1 MRLEDVREHRMDG
14 NAAPKGEAWREV
26 VHADALR
33 FFPEL
38 VRDLGGDP
46 AALLRQA
53 RIDPDSIGKRGA
65 VLEYR
70 AMVQLFEL
78 AAAELQRPDFGVRL
92 AALQSGTKVMGPVG
106 VVMKNSTTLGQALG
120 YCKRHI
126 HAYSLA
132 TRVRFAPDRANHRL
146 FLGLEIL
153 LDRAPDNRQVIEHGL
168 MLANLN
174 VIEITGGGARAREVS
189 FRHAPLS
196 APAVYRAAFGCEV
209 RFGAPADGVTFTES
223 DLLCP
228 IVDPDERVYEMATS
242 FIDTRYPHATPPM
255 HAQVRGLIVRYLGAE
270 DCTNER
276 IAAELCL
283 HPRTL
288 QRRLRAEGRSF
299 ESIKDEVRREV
310 ALRCLRQVDMPLTR
324 VAEKLGYAEASVL
337 SRSCYRWFAASPRQ
351 LRRQS
356 VAEAGVMVKS

>member
-1 MRLEDVREHRMDG
+1 MRSE
-14 NAAPKGEAWREV
+14 AAQEVGPAEEALRSEAWREV
-26 VHADALR
+26 VHVDALR

-38 VRDLGGDP
+38 VKELGGD
-46 AALLRQA
+46 ADALLRQA
-53 RIDPDSIGKRGA
+53 RIDPEILGKRGA

-70 AMVQLFEL
+70 AMVQLLEL
-78 AAAELQRPDFGVRL
+78 AASALQRPDFGLKL

-106 VVMKNSTTLGQALG
+106 VVMKNSATLGQALG

-132 TRVRFAPDRANHRL
+132 TRVRFEPDRANHRL

-153 LDRAPDNRQVIEHGL
+153 LERTPERRQVIEHGL

-174 VIEITGGGARAREVS
+174 VMEITGGAARVREVS
-189 FRHAPLS
+189 FRHQPLAAPG
-196 APAVYRAAFGCEV
+196 AYRAAFGCEV
-209 RFGAPADGVTFTES
+209 RFGQRADGIVFTEQ

-228 IVDPDERVYEMATS
+228 IVDPDERVYEMATTY
-242 FIDTRYPHATPPM
+242 IDARYPRTTPPM
-255 HAQVRGLIVRYLGAE
+255 HARVRGLIARFLGSE

-276 IAAELCL
+276 IAAELCM

-310 ALRCLRQVDMPLTR
+310 ALTYLQQVDMPLTH

-337 SRSCYRWFAASPRQ
+337 SRSCFRWFSASPRQ
-351 LRRQS
+351 LRRRSMAQA
-356 VAEAGVMVKS
+356 AES

>member
-1 MRLEDVREHRMDG
+1 MRFEDGQGVGPEGD
-14 NAAPKGEAWREV
+14 AAKAEAWREV
-26 VHADALR
+26 VHTDALR

-38 VRDLGGDP
+38 VKDLGGDP
-46 AALLRQA
+46 ETLLRQA
-53 RIDPDSIGKRGA
+53 RIDPEILTKRGA

-70 AMVQLFEL
+70 AMVQLLEL
-78 AAAELQRPDFGVRL
+78 AAAELQRPDFGLKL

-132 TRVRFAPDRANHRL
+132 TRVRFEPDRANHKL
-146 FLGLEIL
+146 LVGLEIL
-153 LDRAPDNRQVIEHGL
+153 LERTPEKQQVIEHGL

-174 VIEITGGGARAREVS
+174 VMEITGGGVRAREVS
-189 FRHAPLS
+189 FRHQPLAATS
-196 APAVYRAAFGCEV
+196 VYRAAFGCEV
-209 RFGAPADGVTFTES
+209 RFGQRADGIVFTEQ

-228 IVDPDERVYEMATS
+228 IVDPDERVYEMATTY
-242 FIDTRYPHATPPM
+242 IDSRFPRTTPPM
-255 HAQVRGLIVRYLGAE
+255 HARVRGLVVRYLGTE

-276 IAAELCL
+276 IAAELCM

-299 ESIKDEVRREV
+299 ESIKDEVRQEV
-310 ALRCLRQVDMPLTR
+310 ALRYLQQVDMPLTR

-337 SRSCYRWFAASPRQ
+337 SRSCFRWFSASPRQ
-351 LRRQS
+351 LRRRSLEQ
-356 VAEAGVMVKS
+356 AAAAAKS

>member
-1 MRLEDVREHRMDG
+1 MRLEEVREHRTQGDV
-14 NAAPKGEAWREV
+14 APKDEAWREV

-38 VRDLGGDP
+38 VSDLGGDP

-53 RIDPDSIGKRGA
+53 RIDPESLGKRGA
-65 VLEYR
+65 VVEYR
-70 AMVQLFEL
+70 AMVQLL
-78 AAAELQRPDFGVRL
+78 ATAAAELQRPDFGVRL
-92 AALQSGTKVMGPVG
+92 AMRQSGTKVMGPIG
-106 VVMKNSTTLGQALG
+106 VVMKNSATVGQALG

-132 TRVRFAPDRANHRL
+132 TRVRFAPDRARHKL
-146 FLGLEIL
+146 FVGLELL
-153 LDRAPDNRQVIEHGL
+153 LDRIVDDRQVIEHGL
-168 MLANLN
+168 MLAHLN
-174 VIEITGGGARAREVS
+174 IMEITGGAARAREVA
-189 FRHAPLS
+189 FRHQPLS

-209 RFGAPADGVTFTES
+209 RFGAPADGVVFTEA

-242 FIDTRYPHATPPM
+242 FIDARFPHATPPM
-255 HAQVRGLIVRYLGAE
+255 HARVRSLVARRLGTE

-299 ESIKDEVRREV
+299 ETIKDEVRRDA
-310 ALRCLRQVDMPLTR
+310 ALRYLRQADMPLTH

-356 VAEAGVMVKS
+356 TADAAAAGS

>member
-1 MRLEDVREHRMDG
+1 MGLDDVTERRPAHDP
-14 NAAPKGEAWREV
+14 AKTEAWHEV

-38 VRDLGGDP
+38 VSELGGAPDS
-46 AALLRQA
+46 LMRQA
-53 RIDPDSIGKRGA
+53 RIDPDILSRRGS

-78 AAAELQRPDFGVRL
+78 AAAELDCADFGLRF
-92 AALQSGTKVMGPVG
+92 AAMQSGTKVMGPVG
-106 VVMKNSTTLGQALG
+106 VVMKNSETLGQALG
-120 YCKRHI
+120 YCKKHI

-132 TRVRFAPDRANHRL
+132 TRVRFEPDRANHKL
-146 FLGLEIL
+146 FVGLEIL
-153 LDRAPDNRQVIEHGL
+153 LDRTPHRRQVIEHAL

-174 VIEITGGGARAREVS
+174 VVEITGGAARAREVA
-189 FRHAPLS
+189 FRHQALS
-196 APAVYRAAFGCEV
+196 PPAVYRAAFGCEV
-209 RFGAPADGVTFTES
+209 RFGQRADGVVFTEN

-242 FIDTRYPHATPPM
+242 FIDARFPHTTPPM
-255 HAQVRGLIVRYLGAE
+255 HARVRGLVVRYLGSE

-310 ALRCLRQVDMPLTR
+310 AMRYLQQADMPLTR

-337 SRSCYRWFAASPRQ
+337 SRSCYRWFSASPRQ
-351 LRRQS
+351 LRREA
-356 VAEAGVMVKS
+356 VAQGAKS